1 MSETKSIL
9 KGMDVLETI
18 ASGCRS
24 LTEIQ
29 HTLQLPKTTVHRTLK
44 SLELGGYIRDV
55 KGIGYVLGPSIIRLG
70 VIAQEQ
76 MPLKAIIHP
85 YLVQLSQETKDT
97 VHLGI
102 KEGDYIFYLDKVS
115 GSRAIEM
122 KSKIG
127 DRLPMPIT
135 GIGKSLMLDLPASE
149 INRLITTYVDK
160 DKVVSIKNRM
170 KDYCKYG
177 FSFDLEDNSEFL
189 RCVAVPIRN
198 KYGNIIAAISIA
210 SISLYM
216 DETRMQ
222 ELVSVLKSTAKL
234 IEIDLENLS
243 GH

>member
-1 MSETKSIL
+1 MAETKSIL
-9 KGMDVLETI
+9 KGMDVLEAI
-18 ASGCRS
+18 ALGYCT
-24 LTEIQ
+24 LTDIQ
-29 HTLQLPKTTVHRTLK
+29 HHLQLPKTTVHRTLK
-44 SLELGGYIRDV
+44 SLEMGGYIRDV
-55 KGIGYVLGPSIIRLG
+55 KGIGYILGPSIIRLG

-85 YLVQLSQETKDT
+85 YLVQLAQETKDT

-102 KEGDYIFYLDKVS
+102 KDGDYIFYLDKVP

-135 GIGKSLMLDLPASE
+135 GIGKSLMLDLPVSE
-149 INRLITTYVDK
+149 INRLFLTYLDK
-160 DKVVSIKNRM
+160 SKIPVMQARM
-170 KDYCKYG
+170 KDYCSHG

-216 DETRMQ
+216 SEERMY
-222 ELVSVLKSTAKL
+222 ELIDRLKSTVKL
-234 IEIDLENLS
+234 IEKDLESLS
-243 GH
+243 SH